1 MITYIAEEELL
12 EKASVND
19 LGCMERQRLTS
30 DEPEIESLNK
40 FVKEFRNDIRLE
52 LEGISQIKW

>member
-30 DEPEIESLNK
+30 DEAEIESLNK